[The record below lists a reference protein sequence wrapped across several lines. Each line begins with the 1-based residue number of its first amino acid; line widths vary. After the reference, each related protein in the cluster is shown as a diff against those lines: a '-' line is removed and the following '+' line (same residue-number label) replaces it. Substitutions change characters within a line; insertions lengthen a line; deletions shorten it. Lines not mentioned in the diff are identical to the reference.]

1 LPSLHNAYE
10 KVKESGLQIL
20 LIDIRESHSAVQRV
34 VKKRGYTLQVLL
46 DRDGAVTKNY
56 AVWATPTVYLIDP
69 KGYLIAQAV
78 GPRDW
83 NGVEGSRILKS
94 LGE

>member
-1 LPSLHNAYE
+1 MPSLHNAYE

-46 DRDGAVTKNY
+46 DRDGAVTK
-56 AVWATPTVYLIDP
+56 
-69 KGYLIAQAV
+69 
-78 GPRDW
+78 
-83 NGVEGSRILKS
+83 
-94 LGE
+94 

>member
-1 LPSLHNAYE
+1 LPSLHNVYE
-10 KVKESGLQIL
+10 KVKKSGLQVL
-20 LIDIRESHSAVQRV
+20 LIDIRESHSTVQRV
-34 VKKRGYTLQVLL
+34 VKKRGYTLQILL

-83 NGVEGSRILKS
+83 DSSAGLRVLKS

>member
-1 LPSLHNAYE
+1 LPSLHNVYE

-46 DRDGAVTKNY
+46 DRNGSVTKSY

-83 NGVEGSRILKS
+83 DSAAGLRILKS
-94 LGE
+94 IGE